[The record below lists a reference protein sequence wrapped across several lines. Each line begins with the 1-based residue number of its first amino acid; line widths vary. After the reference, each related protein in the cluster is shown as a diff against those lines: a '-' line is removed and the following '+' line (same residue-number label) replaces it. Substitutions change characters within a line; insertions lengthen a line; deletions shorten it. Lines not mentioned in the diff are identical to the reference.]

1 MFGFAFEETNVDTL
15 NEKKIQ
21 HTTKTQVL
29 TFLRSL
35 T

>member
-1 MFGFAFEETNVDTL
+1 MFGFAFEETNVETL

-21 HTTKTQVL
+21 HAAKTEVL
-29 TFLRSL
+29 MFLRSV

>member
-1 MFGFAFEETNVDTL
+1 MFGFAFEETNVETL

-21 HTTKTQVL
+21 HTSKTEVL
-29 TFLRSL
+29 TFLRNV